1 MLSCKPEPLCEWLK
15 AACCKERFQYSGRVE
30 KRHVYGKYCATTAAS

>member
-15 AACCKERFQYSGRVE
+15 AERFQYSGRVE